1 MSSYTLL
8 VSMPP
13 LSFST
18 FSTGRNTWVAAM
30 NPLRVHALR
39 ALTRPRSVLALRQ
52 SRSCAASGLD
62 TQELKPGG
70 PVRKEGTQATAAA
83 VDAGAEKPVAEV
95 PPLPL
100 SELRGSWGYDTN
112 MFTVSEVSPG
122 IFAYSEEYPE
132 QDKNRAGATGMLVP
146 WNPADQAMEAPHPS
160 FAPHYYTKLD
170 ETEGQMWVR
179 VQVDDRSGT
188 VSLDSV
194 FRPSPAEA
202 YDLYRN
208 VSTRV
213 ITDEFRKKRVTDEIK
228 RRLDDRT
235 SKRGRYGENELQNRA
250 MVWFAVFPPSATHP
264 QHPNTHSTGV
274 SYLE

>member
-1 MSSYTLL
+1 
-8 VSMPP
+8 
-13 LSFST
+13 
-18 FSTGRNTWVAAM
+18 M

-39 ALTRPRSVLALRQ
+39 ALTRPRSVLVLRQ

-62 TQELKPGG
+62 MQELKPGG
-70 PVRKEGTQATAAA
+70 PVRKEDAQA
-83 VDAGAEKPVAEV
+83 AGAERPAAEV

-100 SELRGSWGYDTN
+100 SQLQGTWGYETS
-112 MFTVSEVSPG
+112 MFTISEVSPG
-122 IFAYSEEYPE
+122 VFAYSEEYPE
-132 QDKNRAGATGMLVP
+132 KDKNRAGATGMLVP
-146 WNPADQAMEAPHPS
+146 WNPANEAMEEPHPS

-179 VQVDDRSGT
+179 VQVDEQSGT

-228 RRLDDRT
+228 RRLDSRATNKD
-235 SKRGRYGENELQNRA
+235 RYGENEMQKRVVFWSV
-250 MVWFAVFPPSATHP
+250 MAVVNYGLFVILSEFPAATDDP
-264 QHPNTHSTGV
+264 VITEGSGGLYQV
-274 SYLE
+274 A